1 MMKLLFIPFG
11 ALHLHFSAEVTE
23 ITALQISELVLA
35 LLRKHGRHL
44 LNSQFTLTPQNRAE

>member
-1 MMKLLFIPFG
+1 MKLLFIPFG